1 METLDTTSRIAVLEK
16 EVKIVVEVLKEI
28 KQEQKEQHED
38 MMHKIETLEK
48 KMSVIER
55 WRWMIIGGS
64 AVLGY
69 LLAHWQFFQ

>member
-38 MMHKIETLEK
+38 MMRKIETLEK